1 MKRILILTI
10 LLMSSLAWA
19 GSTTVVV
26 GQVSSYEIEDAFGS
40 DTSANYTK
48 IKDAAGSGS
57 LVINDESSGVCTQT
71 GGTVGMWFHETAL
84 SSVNHYVQATVLVGV
99 TGDPAYGDYT
109 ALIVRSDGS
118 SGATSDC
125 YYIDRHDTTFDL
137 YRMVNDSATYLTSSS
152 SGQATGSH
160 TMRVEVSGTDPVNI
174 TVYYNGSEIINYN
187 DDNAARLQT
196 GSYIGMRIKNANHS
210 GAYLDNLIGDAL

>member
-1 MKRILILTI
+1 MKRWLILIA
-10 LLMSSLAWA
+10 LLMSSVAWA

-26 GQVSSYEIEDAFGS
+26 GQGAGYEIEDDFGS

-48 IKDAAGSGS
+48 IKDVAGSCS
-57 LVINDESSGVCTQT
+57 LVISGGVCRQSP
-71 GGTVGMWFHETAL
+71 GTVGMWFHTTAL
-84 SSVNHYVQATVLVGV
+84 SSVNHYVQASVLVGV

-152 SGQATGSH
+152 SGQATGTH

-187 DDNAARLQT
+187 DDSAARLQT
-196 GSYIGMRIKNANHS
+196 GSYIGMRIKYANN
-210 GAYLDNLIGDAL
+210 GTNLDDLIGDNL